1 MTKTGHAINTVVLN
15 TEVNMDQESPT
26 KKRKER
32 ENKSYIKFKPTLQI
46 PEFKTMPFIKS

>member
-1 MTKTGHAINTVVLN
+1 MTKTGHSINTAVLN
-15 TEVNMDQESPT
+15 AEVNMDQESRT

-32 ENKSYIKFKPTLQI
+32 ENRSYIKFKPTLKI